1 MNEHTFRFNYSD
13 RADFSQ
19 PLVDIS
25 STGKD
30 RNWRF
35 KKNNNDI
42 LAYIYDSINP
52 DKAERLRNCSSFL
65 VFGRTIDNTLKLRKM
80 NSCRVRLCPICAWR
94 RSLKIYSH
102 MTKIMNYV
110 EKNKKYEYLFLTLTA
125 KNCEPEELNTTITLL
140 MKAWQRLI
148 QRKEF
153 KSICIGSWRGLE
165 VTYNEFS
172 NTFHPHFHVIICVDK
187 NYFKKNYISQARF
200 TELWKESLDVD
211 YTPIV
216 NVKKVKGNTTKA
228 VAECAKYAVKDT
240 DYIRPDDIE
249 LSEFIVKIL
258 DKALDGRR
266 LISYTGLFKSIHLK
280 LNLDDEIDGDLIN
293 VDNEN
298 ISEFVEDEILYV
310 WHVGYNNYFRS
321 KL

>member
-1 MNEHTFRFNYSD
+1 MSKHTFRFNYSD

-25 STGKD
+25 TTGKE
-30 RNWRF
+30 RNWKF
-35 KKNNNDI
+35 KKNNNDM
-42 LAYIYDSINP
+42 LAYIYDSIDP
-52 DKAERLRNCSSFL
+52 AKAERLRNCSSFL
-65 VFGRTIDNTLKLRKM
+65 IFGRTKDNQLKLKKM
-80 NSCRVRLCPICAWR
+80 NSCRVRLCPVCAWR

-110 EKNKKYEYLFLTLTA
+110 QESDCYEYLFITLTV
-125 KNCEPEELNTTITLL
+125 KNCYPEELNDHITLL
-140 MKAWQRLI
+140 LQSWQRFI
-148 QRKEF
+148 QRKEI
-153 KSICIGSWRGLE
+153 KNICIGSWRGLE
-165 VTYNEFS
+165 ITYNDLN
-172 NTFHPHFHVIICVDK
+172 NTFHPHFHVIFCVNK
-187 NYFKKNYISQARF
+187 NYFKKNYMSQARF
-200 TELWKESLDVD
+200 TDLWKDSLRAD

-240 DYIRPDDIE
+240 DYIRPDDLD
-249 LSEFIVKIL
+249 LSQFIVEIL

-266 LISYTGLFKSIHLK
+266 LISYTGLFKDIHLK
-280 LNLDDEIDGDLIN
+280 LNLDDEIDGDLIH
-293 VDNEN
+293 VDNDDHDDFTNE
-298 ISEFVEDEILYV
+298 EILYV